1 VMTGLLLAAGTLGCK
16 TDQAAR
22 RAENIDREE
31 PPAAAAVDPAMAGT
45 VRGTI
50 TYKGTPPQRIR
61 IDMSQDAQC
70 ARVGGDNLA
79 EQYVTG
85 KHGGLAN
92 VYVYVKA
99 GLPNVKYPAKTE
111 PVVLDQKGC
120 RFVPHVVAVQ
130 TGEPVEIRNSDPTW
144 HNVHPLPQVAKNAA
158 DDVMQMP
165 MAGPQQLHFAEPEV
179 MLPLRCNYHPWMEAF
194 VNVSATPFFAVT
206 GEDGKFEI
214 GGLPPGVYTIAAVHE
229 TMGEQT
235 VQVTVASQTTSKAN
249 FNYPQ

>member
-1 VMTGLLLAAGTLGCK
+1 VTLGCK

-22 RAENIDREE
+22 RAENIDKEE
-31 PPAAAAVDPAMAGT
+31 PPAAAAVDPAMAGI
-45 VRGTI
+45 VSGTI
-50 TYKGTPPQRIR
+50 TYKGAPPQRIK

-70 ARVGGDNLA
+70 AKAGDNLT
-79 EQYVTG
+79 EQYVVG

-99 GLPNVKYPAKTE
+99 GLTPAKYPAKAE

-120 RFVPHVVAVQ
+120 RFIPHVIAVQ

-144 HNVHPLPQVAKNAA
+144 HNVHPLPAVVKNAA
-158 DDVMQMP
+158 TDVMQMP
-165 MAGPQQLHFAEPEV
+165 MAGPQQLHFAEPEL